1 MEQPLSIFTIFGG
14 IRPMARAIG
23 VQPSTV
29 SAWKRVGRIPAEK
42 QPRVLERAI
51 ALGLPVTAENIIY
64 PLGLPACDHDAACQ
78 CPRALV
84 RPGTAPR
91 SPASFLGVDRGA
103 GHVSFHKS
111 RDLKGL
117 PV

>member
-1 MEQPLSIFTIFGG
+1 MQTRNSIFTLFGG

-23 VQPSTV
+23 EHPSNV

-51 ALGLPVTAENIIY
+51 ALGLPVTAENVIY

-78 CPRALV
+78 CPLAPV
-84 RPGTAPR
+84 RPSAAPR

-103 GHVSFHKS
+103 GCVSFHKPS
-111 RDLKGL
+111 DLKGL
-117 PV
+117 PA